1 MYLMITKKVVN
12 GKLYRSG
19 KIVESFRKQG
29 NKFSHK
35 IIRNLGPIKSEQELE
50 KFKEFVEEIKK
61 GNELIK
67 ISEISL
73 NNSKIYGVFYAVS
86 SLFEKYDVDNILKKY
101 VNIGRYKFDNYNII
115 KALIINRIENPMS
128 KNKAFAYI
136 QKDYPVEIN
145 CRLENLYSAI
155 DTIYNNKES
164 IEIELFNLL
173 KNTLSLDLEK
183 VHYDLTSSYFEGKK
197 CEIAFYGY
205 SRDHRGDRKQIVIGL
220 VMVDNIP
227 VYHKVFEGNT
237 VDKST
242 LTNVVNHL
250 KEKFNLKKPTII
262 ADRGLLTQDNIEL
275 LEDEEQNYILGFS
288 KVGNKITEELLIKD
302 VPIINE
308 EKQSVILAKKEIV
321 KRNEKEYVRNYI
333 LCLDHNT
340 KTEQLETLENVK
352 KYIFEELTSLQKQYK
367 KSFERNKGSK
377 IKYESLVIKVNKIIS
392 RNKRLFDINWSEKD
406 KVNGFDF
413 SLNNDWYKRERKAA
427 GKFILITNTDES
439 PDKILKSYKDLNDV
453 ESSFNCIKNQLE
465 IRPINHYKTN
475 RVEAHVFICILAL
488 LMEKIME
495 RLLKNMTAQKAIEE
509 LKRITIA
516 ELQLTNK
523 KKRIVSK
530 LNTEQNN
537 ILNKLGINAIN
548 EKFV

>member
-1 MYLMITKKVVN
+1 MITKKIVN

-19 KIVESFRKQG
+19 KIVESFRKNN

-35 IIRNLGPIKSEQELE
+35 IIRNLGPIRSEQELE

-73 NNSKIYGVFYAVS
+73 NNSKIYGIFYVVS
-86 SLFEKYDVDNILKKY
+86 SLFEKYNVDNILKKY
-101 VNIGRYKFDNYNII
+101 VNIGRSKFDSYNII

-136 QKDYPVEIN
+136 KKDYPFEID
-145 CRLENLYSAI
+145 CQLENLYSSI
-155 DTIYNNKES
+155 DTLYSSKES
-164 IEIELFNLL
+164 IEIDLFNQL
-173 KNTLSLDLEK
+173 KKSLNLNLEK

-220 VMVDNIP
+220 VIVDNIP

-242 LTNVVNHL
+242 LISVAKHL

-262 ADRGLLTQDNIEL
+262 ADRGLFTQDNVEF
-275 LEDEEQNYILGFS
+275 LEDEKQNYILGFS
-288 KVGNKITEELLIKD
+288 KIGNKITEELLTKD
-302 VPIINE
+302 VPIINKD
-308 EKQSVILAKKEIV
+308 KQSVILAKQEIIE
-321 KRNEKEYVRNYI
+321 RNEQKYIRNYI
-333 LCLDHNT
+333 LCLDYNT
-340 KTEQLETLENVK
+340 KEEQLETLENVK
-352 KYIFEELTSLQKQYK
+352 KYISNELTNLQKQYK
-367 KSFERNKGSK
+367 KSFEKNKGSK
-377 IKYESLVIKVNKIIS
+377 LKYENLIVKVNKIIS
-392 RNKRLFDINWSEKD
+392 RNKRLFNINWSQKD

-413 SLNNDWYKRERKAA
+413 ALNNDWYKREQKAA

-475 RVEAHVFICILAL
+475 RVQAHVFICVLAL
-488 LMEKIME
+488 LIEKIIE
-495 RLLKNMTAQKAIEE
+495 RLIKDMTAQKVIDE

-516 ELQLTNK
+516 ELQLTNQK
-523 KKRIVSK
+523 KIIISK
-530 LNTEQNN
+530 LNIEQNN
-537 ILNKLGINAIN
+537 IINKLGISNIN
-548 EKFV
+548 